1 MHKRNLMFII
11 IIVTTILI
19 ILLYPLIIDYKQHSN
34 MISDIKKIS
43 LEISKE
49 TYENKN
55 NSIKRYS
62 VGEAQERLIEI
73 KEKNFNN
80 KIKFQQIDISSF
92 VEIEEKIIITTKI
105 QEEPFKTVIFYEF
118 TYEKINGKWMVVNF
132 NCDV

>member
-1 MHKRNLMFII
+1 MHKRNLMFIT

-49 TYENKN
+49 TYENIN

-62 VGEAQERLIEI
+62 IGEAQERLIER

-80 KIKFQQIDISSF
+80 KIRFQQIDVNSF
-92 VEIEEKIIITTKI
+92 LEIKEKIIVTTKI
-105 QEEPFKTVIFYEF
+105 QEDPFKTVIFYEF
-118 TYEKINGKWMVVNF
+118 TYEKINDKWIIVNF